1 MGANSNTP
9 RARLRPREAALH
21 GWRFTL
27 RVFTHFSRNKCFL
40 LAGGVAYNMILSIIP
55 LLAVFLAAASQV
67 IEQREAL
74 AIIMTVLEHTVPN
87 DASAVEQDILN
98 FLEHPELLGGFGL
111 LVVLFF
117 SSLAFRMLQ
126 DAMEVVFE
134 RPRLRKKARSSW
146 LSAFLPYIFTGVIV
160 SVLVGTTVVVG
171 ALGMLRGL
179 ELFGVPLGGLTTL
192 TLYVGAFIGE
202 VMMFA
207 AIYWIMPVSHV
218 TYSRALIGGFIAAS
232 LWELV
237 RRVVVWWFTSMSL
250 VSVVYGSLTSV
261 IVVILVLEIAAV
273 ILLLGAQVIAELQHS
288 EEAGVPWYVGA
299 PLERT
304 GTTGRHAPVSLPVLE
319 DSSPSVVD
327 RVKERPRRGART
339 EIAVSES
346 G

>member
-1 MGANSNTP
+1 MGSNSNTP
-9 RARLRPREAALH
+9 RARLRPRQAAYYV
-21 GWRFTL
+21 WKFAL
-27 RVFTHFSRNKCFL
+27 RVLTHFSRNKCFL

-67 IEQREAL
+67 IEQEEAL
-74 AIIMTVLEHTVPN
+74 AIIMTVLEHSVPN
-87 DASAVEQDILN
+87 YSSAIEQDILS

-126 DAMEVVFE
+126 DAMEVVLE
-134 RPRLRKKARSSW
+134 RPRLRKKQRSSW

-160 SVLVGTTVVVG
+160 SVLVATTFVVG
-171 ALGMLRGL
+171 ALGMLRGVEIFGISL
-179 ELFGVPLGGLTTL
+179 GELPTL
-192 TLYVGAFIGE
+192 TLYIGAFVGE
-202 VMMFA
+202 VFLFA
-207 AIYWIMPVSHV
+207 AIYWIMPVSLV
-218 TYSRALIGGFIAAS
+218 TYKRALVGGLIAAS

-237 RRVVVWWFTSMSL
+237 RRVVVWWFTSISL
-250 VSVVYGSLTSV
+250 VSVVYGSLTTV
-261 IVVILVLEIAAV
+261 IVLIRVLEIAAV

-288 EEAGVPWYVGA
+288 EEAGVPWYMSA

-304 GTTGRHAPVSLPVLE
+304 GTTGRHAAVGVPAPE
-319 DSSPSVVD
+319 DTSPRVVD
-327 RVKERPRRGART
+327 RVKERPRPGART